1 MYEAFYQLSAD
12 PFRLSPDPDF
22 SFQHRTYRK
31 AMTYMLHALQR
42 AEGFIMITGQP
53 GTGKTTLVGDLVSTL
68 RSDQIAVAKIV
79 SAQLTAND
87 LLDLVAYSFN
97 LDPEGCSKA
106 KVLFQIEDFLKQ
118 EHQQERRSLL
128 IIDEAQGM
136 GPEALEEVRLLTNI
150 MVGNRQLLQI
160 FLVGQEQLQDTV
172 KSPSLQQLH
181 QRLIAA
187 THLEPLDTDDT
198 RAYIKHRLRC
208 VNWKGD
214 PLISTETYDQ
224 IQRYSHGIP
233 RQINQICSRLFL
245 HGSIE
250 GKHRLGI
257 ADIKIVVD
265 ELQQESLLPIDNEGI
280 YETAL
285 WPAEQFKE
293 TYEAEPQTSPPAPK
307 IVLPATAFLPGTER
321 ARKKP
326 STMVADTGLHTP
338 NRTRKMNRPAVWSGA
353 VLVLIAAT
361 LAAYFIDGDSY
372 QSVPDQE
379 VLALNQAG
387 TQLLVPSA
395 SEDSEFTS
403 IQPRPETP
411 APEEQA
417 SSDIRDSASVADS
430 EADSKAGRRKNILVT
445 PDIET
450 SQTLSSDTTIDA
462 ATEQD
467 KPNRDEPVPS
477 QETAPIIAL
486 SQGRQAKQVA
496 SPMPVNKP
504 VVVPPLSEEEKI
516 AELLANGLR
525 SLRSYRLLTPK
536 NDNANLYFQ
545 RVLKLD
551 PGNSDALHGIEQ
563 IVARYTALATNALD
577 QNDKENAE
585 RYIARGLQISPNDA
599 GLRALRDRMNTPLV
613 NPPVTPTPEP
623 EPEPENVFK
632 RFKDF
637 FTQTPNAKIEN
648 QAPTDE

>member
-12 PFRLSPDPDF
+12 PFRLSPDPEF

-31 AMTYMLHALQR
+31 ALTYMLHALQR

-53 GTGKTTLVGDLVSTL
+53 GTGKTTLVSDLVSTL

-106 KVLFQIEDFLKQ
+106 KVLFQIEDFLKH
-118 EHQQERRSLL
+118 EHQQGRRSLL

-150 MVGNRQLLQI
+150 MDGNRQLLQI
-160 FLVGQEQLQDTV
+160 FLVGQEELQDTV
-172 KSPSLQQLH
+172 KSNSLKQLH

-187 THLEPLDTDDT
+187 THLEPLDADDT

-250 GKHRLGI
+250 EKHRLGI

-265 ELQQESLLPIDNEGI
+265 ELQQELLLPMDNEGI

-285 WPAEQFKE
+285 WPAEQFEE
-293 TYEAEPQTSPPAPK
+293 TYEEEPQTSTPAPK
-307 IVLPATAFLPGTER
+307 IVGPATATLPGIER
-321 ARKKP
+321 AGQKP
-326 STMVADTGLHTP
+326 STLVTDTGRHTP
-338 NRTRKMNRPAVWSGA
+338 DRIRKVSRPAVWSGA
-353 VLVLIAAT
+353 VLVLIAAI
-361 LAAYFIDGDSY
+361 LAAYFIEGDSD
-372 QSVPDQE
+372 QSVPDQD

-387 TQLLVPSA
+387 TQQPVPSA
-395 SEDSEFTS
+395 SEDTEVTS

-411 APEEQA
+411 APEELA
-417 SSDIRDSASVADS
+417 SSDIRGSAS
-430 EADSKAGRRKNILVT
+430 EAGSKAGVRKNILVT
-445 PDIET
+445 PDIKT
-450 SQTLSSDTTIDA
+450 RQTPSSDATIDA
-462 ATEQD
+462 AAEQR
-467 KPNRDEPVPS
+467 KPSLDEPVPA
-477 QETAPIIAL
+477 QETAPVIAL
-486 SQGRQAKQVA
+486 LQGSQAKQAA
-496 SPMPVNKP
+496 SPLPVKRP
-504 VVVPPLSEEEKI
+504 AVAPPLSEEEKI
-516 AELLANGLR
+516 AELLAHGLR
-525 SLRSYRLLTPK
+525 SLKSYRLLTPTD
-536 NDNANLYFQ
+536 DNAYLYFQ
-545 RVLKLD
+545 QVLKLD

-563 IVARYTALATNALD
+563 VVARYTALATSALD
-577 QNDKENAE
+577 QNDKEKAGQ
-585 RYIARGLQISPNDA
+585 YITRGFLISPNDA
-599 GLRALRDRMNTPLV
+599 GLLALRDRMNSPLF
-613 NPPVTPTPEP
+613 NPPVISAPEP
-623 EPEPENVFK
+623 EPQPENILM
-632 RFKDF
+632 RFKGF
-637 FTQTPNAKIEN
+637 FTQPPNKKIEN
-648 QAPTDE
+648 QTLTDE